1 MALRTVA
8 PLNDHDWK
16 SLVEDLEKGQTDE
29 QVEFMR
35 KAIERVRSLNMS
47 VRTNDG

>member
-1 MALRTVA
+1 MALRTIS

-16 SLVEDLEKGQTDE
+16 SLVKDLKQGQTDE